1 MDTQTKNEKKGHDKK
16 KYFGDARRCPRS
28 PPIFGQAKAYIMLK
42 KNYFGT
48 GRPRKGHFGALKYKF
63 LIIFRG
69 FST

>member
-1 MDTQTKNEKKGHDKK
+1 MTKKNILGMPAGAHGRHP
-16 KYFGDARRCPRS
+16 F
-28 PPIFGQAKAYIMLK
+28 FGQAKAYIMLK
-42 KNYFGT
+42 KNNFGT